1 VRAGGKGRAEAGG
14 GGAPSTVPWPTPR
27 LLLHSYVLQTY
38 AKPDDL
44 VFVSGAGSRL
54 TDAAGKT
61 YLDFAAGIAVNA
73 LGHSD
78 PRWAAAVTTQ
88 AHALCHVSNLYH
100 TAPAARLAKR
110 LVESSFGDRAFFCNS
125 GAEANEAA
133 IKFAR
138 KAARVRAEVD
148 PYDAGAAAPSGLLS
162 FDNCFHGRT
171 LGALSLTYK
180 SQYKTPFAPLVP
192 GCVSVP
198 YLDLEAAKAELAKG
212 HTAAVFVE
220 PLQGEGGVHPATRAF
235 LQGLRSA
242 CDASGALLVFD
253 EVQVGLG
260 RTGTLWAHEHFGVT
274 PDIMTLAKPLAGG
287 LPIGAAIMT
296 QAVADAMAPG
306 DHGSTFAG
314 NPLVCA
320 AAEAVFDIVADPAFL
335 KAVVARGDQLRAS
348 LKAATAGVSCVKEV
362 RGLGLITGVQL
373 DRPAGPVVAACRSSG
388 LLVLTAGAG
397 DVVRIVPPLT
407 VSEGEVEEGVATLA
421 AALRA
426 L

>member
-1 VRAGGKGRAEAGG
+1 
-14 GGAPSTVPWPTPR
+14 
-27 LLLHSYVLQTY
+27 
-38 AKPDDL
+38 
-44 VFVSGAGSRL
+44 
-54 TDAAGKT
+54 
-61 YLDFAAGIAVNA
+61 
-73 LGHSD
+73 
-78 PRWAAAVTTQ
+78 
-88 AHALCHVSNLYH
+88 
-100 TAPAARLAKR
+100 
-110 LVESSFGDRAFFCNS
+110 
-125 GAEANEAA
+125 
-133 IKFAR
+133 
-138 KAARVRAEVD
+138 
-148 PYDAGAAAPSGLLS
+148 
-162 FDNCFHGRT
+162 
-171 LGALSLTYK
+171 
-180 SQYKTPFAPLVP
+180 
-192 GCVSVP
+192 
-198 YLDLEAAKAELAKG
+198 
-212 HTAAVFVE
+212 
-220 PLQGEGGVHPATRAF
+220 
-235 LQGLRSA
+235 
-242 CDASGALLVFD
+242 
-253 EVQVGLG
+253 
-260 RTGTLWAHEHFGVT
+260 
-274 PDIMTLAKPLAGG
+274 MTLAKPLAGG

>member
-1 VRAGGKGRAEAGG
+1 M
-14 GGAPSTVPWPTPR
+14 
-27 LLLHSYVLQTY
+27 LQTY

-54 TDAAGKT
+54 TDAAGRR

-78 PRWAAAVTTQ
+78 PRWAAAVAAQ
-88 AHALCHVSNLYH
+88 ARALCHVSNLYH

-138 KAARVRAEVD
+138 KAARVRAGVD
-148 PYDAGAAAPSGLLS
+148 PYDGSAAAPSGLLS

-192 GCVSVP
+192 GCTSVP
-198 YLDLEAAKAELAKG
+198 YLDLDAARAVLARG
-212 HTAAVFVE
+212 ETAAVFVE
-220 PLQGEGGVHPATRAF
+220 PLQGEGGVHPATAAF
-235 LQGLRSA
+235 LRGLRAA

-260 RTGTLWAHEHFGVT
+260 RTGTLWAHEHFGVA

-287 LPIGAAIMT
+287 LPIGAAVMT

-320 AAEAVFDIVADPAFL
+320 AAETVFDIVAAPAFL
-335 KAVVARGDQLRAS
+335 AAVAARGEQLRAS
-348 LKAATAGVSCVKEV
+348 LKAATAGVACVREV

-373 DRPAGPVVAACRSSG
+373 DRPAGPVVAACRAAG

-407 VSEGEVEEGVATLA
+407 VSEEEVEEGVGLLA
-421 AALRA
+421 AALKA